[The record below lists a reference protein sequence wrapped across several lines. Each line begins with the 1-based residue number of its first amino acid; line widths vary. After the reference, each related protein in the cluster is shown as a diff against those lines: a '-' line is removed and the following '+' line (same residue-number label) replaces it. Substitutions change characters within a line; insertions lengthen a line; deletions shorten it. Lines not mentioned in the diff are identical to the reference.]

1 MSTKT
6 QRRWTAE
13 EKLHI
18 PSLRSGQALKEGRQ
32 AGQAISEVCR
42 HHQIAPGQF
51 YAWEKQARQG
61 ALQAL
66 RNAPRGRKPADQTAP
81 LQAEI
86 ARLRTV
92 IAELSAENLQLKKG
106 RWP

>member
-1 MSTKT
+1 MTTKT

-13 EKLHI
+13 EKLHV
-18 PSLRSGQALKEGRQ
+18 LEEGRQ

-42 HHQIAPGQF
+42 HHQIAPGQC

-66 RNAPRGRKPADQTAP
+66 RNAPRGRKPADPTAP

-92 IAELSAENLQLKKG
+92 VTELSAENLQLKKG
-106 RWP
+106 LWP